1 MSRWSFAS
9 LRVRLILLVLLAV
22 LPALG
27 LTIWNAEQARQRE
40 TAKVQEDAQRL
51 TRLTASNVEQFV
63 EGARQLLVA
72 ISRLSQVRDHDVGG
86 CDAVLADLLKQYPH
100 YANLGAAEPDG
111 DLFCSALPLTGPVN
125 SADRAWFQRAAETRT
140 FAVGDYQI
148 GRVTG
153 QPTINFAYPVLDETT
168 GELKAVVFAALNLSP
183 LNQLAAT
190 AEMPAGAALTVLDDL
205 GTILARYPKPEA
217 WIGQTLPEAP
227 IINVAL
233 TQSEGVAEAPGVDGV
248 QRLYAFAQVEDVT
261 PVGLYVIVGIPKE
274 IAYAEVNRNTSLN
287 LAVLGVVAALGLA
300 AAWVIGDAFVVRR
313 VQALVAATKRL
324 AGGDLSARTGGPH
337 GPGEL
342 DQLARAFDEMAGA
355 LETRARQLD
364 KTNRA
369 LKTLSECNQALVRAT
384 DESGLLHDL
393 CRVIVDAG
401 GYRLAWVG
409 FAEQDEAKT
418 VRPVAQAGYEDGYLE
433 TLNLTWAD
441 VERGRSLH
449 GIFDGLAGTAIRTGQ
464 PVVAHNLLTDP
475 AFAPWREQALKRG
488 YASLVALPLQANGH
502 VIGALS
508 IYAAEPEAFGGE
520 EVALLTEM
528 SLDLAYGLTALRTR
542 RAREQAE
549 RDLRQSQAQLAGIIH
564 SAMDA
569 IITVDAD
576 QRVVLFNAAAEQLF
590 RCAAADV
597 LGQSLDRFIPERHRV
612 IHRQHLDNF
621 ARTRE
626 TSRRMGALR
635 DLVALRAD
643 GVEFPIE
650 ASISQIEVA
659 GARHLTVILRDITV
673 RKQAEAALQ
682 ESLERYRRTLDN
694 MLEGCQII
702 SFEWRYLYVNEAAA
716 RHGRTTRNQL
726 LGHTMMEIYPG
737 IEDTAMFA
745 VLRRCMAERTP
756 QQMENEFTYPD
767 GAKGWFN
774 LSIQPVSEGL
784 FVLSIDITQHK
795 QAEESLRQSETSF
808 RLMFAS
814 NPQPMWV
821 YDLET
826 LQFLEV
832 NEAAVA
838 HYGYSREE
846 FLRMRITDIR
856 PAEDLPRLLASIA
869 RDRPALEQ
877 SSGWQHRL
885 KDGRLIDVNV
895 ISHAVEFAG
904 RRAALVIAQDITE
917 VKRAEAEIRELNAEL
932 EQRVAERTAQ
942 LETVNKE
949 LEAFAYSASHDLR
962 APLRSID
969 GFSQVLLE
977 DYADKLDADGQ
988 DALGR
993 VRAAARRMA
1002 ELIDALLDLSRVT
1015 RAELHLQPVGLSA
1028 LVKEIAEDL
1037 RQHEPERSVEFVIA
1051 DGLTAEGDA
1060 RLLRAAL
1067 ENLIGNAWKYTAH
1080 QRLVRI
1086 EFGRLPHPSPP
1097 TPPPSPELGSGEGG
1111 GEARPVPLS
1120 DLPPEAKRMGG
1131 ANGGSAGE
1139 GGEVFFVRDNGAGFD
1154 MAYADRLFGVFQR
1167 LHAPSEFAGL
1177 GVGLATV
1184 KRIISRHGGRIW
1196 AEGAVGQGATFYF
1209 TL

>member
-1 MSRWSFAS
+1 MPGFSFAS

-22 LPALG
+22 LPALA
-27 LTIWNAEQARQRE
+27 LTLWNAERARQRE
-40 TAKVQEDAQRL
+40 AARVQEDAQRL

-72 ISRLSQVRDHDVGG
+72 LSRFDRVRNQDVAG
-86 CDAVLADLLKQYPH
+86 CDVLLADLLTQYPT
-100 YANLGAAEPDG
+100 YANLGVADPNG
-111 DLFCSALPLTGPVN
+111 DLFCSALPLTGLVH
-125 SADRAWFQRAAETRT
+125 SADRAWFQRAVETRT

-153 QPTINFAYPVLDETT
+153 KPTINFAYPALDETT
-168 GELKAVVFAALNLSP
+168 GALRAVVFAALDLAP
-183 LNQLAAT
+183 LNHLVAE
-190 AEMPAGAALTVLDDL
+190 AEMPPGAVLTLLDDH
-205 GTILARYPKPEA
+205 GTILARHPEPEV
-217 WIGQTLPEAP
+217 WVGQTLPEAP
-227 IINVAL
+227 IVTIAL
-233 TQSEGVAEAPGVDGV
+233 TQSEGIAEASGVDGV
-248 QRLYAFAQVEDVT
+248 QRLYAFAPVEDVT
-261 PVGLYVIVGIPKE
+261 PVGLYVTVGIPE
-274 IAYAEVNRNTSLN
+274 EVAYAEVNRSTVLG
-287 LAVLGVVAALGLA
+287 LAVLGVVAAFGLA
-300 AAWVIGDAFVVRR
+300 AAWVIGDALVVRR

-324 AGGDLSARTGGPH
+324 AAGDLRARTGGPS

-384 DESGLLHDL
+384 DESGLLNDL
-393 CRVIVDAG
+393 CHIIVNVG

-409 FAEQDEAKT
+409 FAEQDEVKT
-418 VRPVAQAGYEDGYLE
+418 VRPVAQAGYEDGSLE
-433 TLNLTWAD
+433 SLHLIWAD
-441 VERGRSLH
+441 AERGHSLPE
-449 GIFDGLAGTAIRTGQ
+449 IFDGLAGTAIRTGQ

-488 YASLVALPLQANGH
+488 YASSVALPLRAYGH
-502 VIGALS
+502 VVGALN

-528 SLDLAYGLTALRTR
+528 SLDLAYGLTNLRTR

-590 RCAAADV
+590 GCAAADV
-597 LGQSLDRFIPERHRV
+597 LGHSLDRFIPERHRV

-659 GARHLTVILRDITV
+659 GAGHLTVILRDITE
-673 RKQAEAALQ
+673 RKRAEAALQ

-702 SFEWRYLYVNEAAA
+702 SFDWRYLYVNETAA

-726 LGHTMMEIYPG
+726 LGHTLMEIYPG

-745 VLRRCMAERTP
+745 VLQHCMAERTP
-756 QQMENEFTYPD
+756 QEMENEFTYPD

-774 LSIQPVSEGL
+774 LSIQPVPEGI
-784 FVLSIDITQHK
+784 FVLSIDITEHK
-795 QAEESLRQSETSF
+795 QAEENLRQSETSF
-808 RLMFAS
+808 RLMFVN

-846 FLRMRITDIR
+846 FLSMRIADIR
-856 PAEDLPRLLASIA
+856 PPGDLPGLPASA
-869 RDRPALEQ
+869 TRDRPALEH
-877 SSGWQHRL
+877 SGGWRHRL
-885 KDGRLIDVNV
+885 KDGRFIDVDI

-904 RRAALVIAQDITE
+904 HGAALVIAQDITE
-917 VKRAEAEIRELNAEL
+917 VKRAEAEIQKLNAEL

-949 LEAFAYSASHDLR
+949 LEAFAYSVSHDLR

-977 DYADKLDADGQ
+977 DYADRLDADGQ
-988 DALGR
+988 DAIGR
-993 VRAAARRMA
+993 VRAATVRMA
-1002 ELIDALLDLSRVT
+1002 ELIDALLALSRVT
-1015 RAELHLQPVGLSA
+1015 RAEFQRERVDLSV
-1028 LVKEIAEDL
+1028 LVREIAEDFRGREL
-1037 RQHEPERSVEFVIA
+1037 ERGVEFVVA
-1051 DGLTAEGDA
+1051 DGLTAEGDT

-1067 ENLIGNAWKYTAH
+1067 ENLLGNAWKYTAK
-1080 QRLVRI
+1080 QPQARI

-1097 TPPPSPELGSGEGG
+1097 APPPSPELGSGEGG
-1111 GEARPVPLS
+1111 GKARPVPLS
-1120 DLPPEAKRMGG
+1120 EG
-1131 ANGGSAGE
+1131 NGGSARE
-1139 GGEVFFVRDNGAGFD
+1139 GGEVYFVRDNGAGFD
-1154 MAYADRLFGVFQR
+1154 MAYADKLFGVFQR
-1167 LHAPSEFAGL
+1167 LHAEGEFKGL

-1184 KRIISRHGGRIW
+1184 ERIIHRHGGRIW
-1196 AEGAVGQGATFYF
+1196 AESAVGQGATFYF
-1209 TL
+1209 TIAKEGMQTP